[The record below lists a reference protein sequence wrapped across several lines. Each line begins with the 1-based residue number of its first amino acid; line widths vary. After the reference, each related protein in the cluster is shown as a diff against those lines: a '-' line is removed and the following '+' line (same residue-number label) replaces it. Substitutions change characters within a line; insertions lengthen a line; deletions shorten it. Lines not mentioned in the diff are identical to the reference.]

1 MEIVGVVVQLMECMS
16 PSISQRWK
24 DHRDVYRSMDTLK
37 QRLEDLNCRRND
49 IKSTLDKESE
59 EGEIELRS
67 EVETWL
73 RRVEMINEEVND
85 IEVKVRNAKFF
96 SRASLAKNVTQ
107 KMVEVEELRE
117 KGTFPEGLA
126 LSITKR
132 GDFLPTT
139 TTLGGE
145 TTFQRKVEEIWATLF
160 DDKVAKIGVCGMGG
174 IGKTTALEQINN
186 RLLKEQKDKFDSVIW
201 VTVSKDSSVWNLQDT
216 IARKLGL
223 DVSNDN
229 DQKTRA
235 AKLYARLGT
244 RKRYV
249 LILDDLWE
257 PYSLEDVGIR
267 EPTPQNGC
275 KLIVTTRV
283 LDVCRG
289 MDCKAIQMEL
299 LLEEEALSL
308 FQSIVGCNVMSD
320 QNLEVI
326 LKELVRECARLP
338 LAVVTIAASLKGNAR
353 LDEWE
358 IALEDLREC
367 TKGSKSD
374 GIFERLKYSYD
385 RLNDKRLQD
394 CLLYCALYSE
404 DYPIDR
410 NYVTEQL
417 VVEGIIVERETR
429 QSQIRRGRV
438 ILDKL
443 VDVCLLHDT
452 IDSKGNKCV
461 KMHDM
466 VRDMALQITSESP
479 RFLVKAGVGLKS
491 IPEEEFWKVDL
502 VRASLNDN
510 HIRDIPS
517 SIEAPNC
524 PNLLTFL
531 MSRNPFLSSIPD
543 HFFLNMKKLSVLD
556 LSNNKSLQNLPD
568 SVSDLVSLTALF
580 LRYCQRCKYVPS
592 LAKLTNLRKLDL
604 KASAINQ
611 VPQGMEMLL
620 ELRYM
625 DFGDTNIKIIPGGIL
640 FKLTN
645 LQYLSLNGGW
655 KIGPEVRG
663 WELENMR
670 KLETFEGVFY
680 DVKSFNTCVRSLEHS
695 RAASY
700 KLQLGTGLRSPK
712 KFRSDKSV
720 FLLNY
725 DILERVA
732 ADGECQLLLPKDVE
746 VLLIQVCA
754 ISVRNLCE
762 LTSFKNVTKLS
773 KCIIRSSCAQMEHV
787 FSYSPCIFPLLQSL
801 KELVLIEL
809 PNLRGLIR
817 RERGASMSPFPS
829 GTFSSLIH
837 LKICECD
844 KIKKLFMVDSLPNL
858 EELYLERCKQLKEI
872 ISTSSDDDDGDEGE
886 CDDHGVNILTL
897 PKLRELRLSRLPQL
911 ESIPIV
917 ADSLQGIL
925 IEVCPKLKR
934 LSILDREPCPSLQ
947 RVSIRKV
954 KWESLKWDHLNA
966 KDFVQ
971 ALRTSAR

>member
-1 MEIVGVVVQLMECMS
+1 MVKEPRWIWFEIENEACRNRRATANAGHGWMGDKQSIMEIVGVVVQLMECMS

-85 IEVKVRNAKFF
+85 IEVRVRKAKFF
-96 SRASLAKNVTQ
+96 SRAGLAKNVTQ
-107 KMVEVEELRE
+107 KMVEVDELRE

-132 GDFLPTT
+132 GDLLPTT

-145 TTFQRKVEEIWATLF
+145 TTFQRKVEEIWASLF
-160 DDKVAKIGVCGMGG
+160 DDKVAKIGVCGIGG

-223 DVSNDN
+223 DISNDN

-257 PYSLEDVGIR
+257 RYSLEDVGIL
-267 EPTPQNGC
+267 EPTSQNGC
-275 KLIVTTRV
+275 KLIVTTRA

-320 QNLEVI
+320 PNLEVS
-326 LKELVRECARLP
+326 LKEVVRECARLP
-338 LAVVTIAASLKGNAR
+338 LAVVTIAARLKGNAR

-367 TKGSKSD
+367 TKGSKYD

-417 VVEGIIVERETR
+417 VVERETR

-438 ILDKL
+438 ILDRL
-443 VDVCLLHDT
+443 VNVCLLHDT

-466 VRDMALQITSESP
+466 VKHMALQITCESP

-524 PNLLTFL
+524 ANLSTFL
-531 MSRNPFLSSIPD
+531 MSRNPFLGSIPD

-568 SVSDLVSLTALF
+568 SVSDLVTLTALF
-580 LRYCQRCKYVPS
+580 LRYCQRCRYVPS
-592 LAKLTNLRKLDL
+592 LAKLTNFRKLDL

-625 DFGDTNIKIIPGGIL
+625 DFGDTNIKIIPEGIL

-670 KLETFEGVFY
+670 KLETFEGVLY
-680 DVKSFNTCVRSLEHS
+680 DINSFNTCVRSLEHS
-695 RAASY
+695 GAASY

-712 KFRSDKSV
+712 K
-720 FLLNY
+720 LMTYLGG
-725 DILERVA
+725 L
-732 ADGECQLLLPKDVE
+732 Q
-746 VLLIQVCA
+746 
-754 ISVRNLCE
+754 
-762 LTSFKNVTKLS
+762 
-773 KCIIRSSCAQMEHV
+773 QMENANYYSLKTLR
-787 FSYSPCIFPLLQSL
+787 SYLFSL

-817 RERGASMSPFPS
+817 WERGASMSPFPS

-844 KIKKLFMVDSLPNL
+844 KIKKVFMVDSLPNL

-886 CDDHGVNILTL
+886 CDHRGVNILTL
-897 PKLRELRLSRLPQL
+897 PKLRELRLSKLPQL

-934 LSILDREPCPSLQ
+934 LSILDREPCPPSLQ

-954 KWESLKWDHLNA
+954 KWECLKWDHLNA

-971 ALRTSAR
+971 ALRTPAR